1 MFLLVT
7 CLIAVIS
14 AKGLL
19 LRIFDFLLDINP
31 QQLRDDYFD
40 GAWQVANRVLN
51 CNEPDS
57 TLA

>member
-1 MFLLVT
+1 MFLLVA
-7 CLIAVIS
+7 CLIAVIRERCFP
-14 AKGLL
+14 